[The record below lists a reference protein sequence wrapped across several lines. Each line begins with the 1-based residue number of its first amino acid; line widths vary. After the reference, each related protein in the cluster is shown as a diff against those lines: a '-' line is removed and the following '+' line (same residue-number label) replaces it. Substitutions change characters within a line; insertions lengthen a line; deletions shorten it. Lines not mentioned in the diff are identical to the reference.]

1 MSILPVLTSPHLG
14 LSWCLPSPS
23 PEPAL
28 TKEFCARVQIRLQSQ
43 LPLSH
48 QPSSPKS
55 KAFTSFREQQ
65 AAVFPGD
72 WEEEPSSRPSA
83 ALLVLVFLWDLTP
96 CGTWEVLQCSSSMS
110 FVLMLKKNRSII
122 FLYLELKRSIKVLFI
137 SYGKVNSP
145 PLLTWKPRHICFQEQ
160 VQVVERA
167 YAWV

>member
-1 MSILPVLTSPHLG
+1 MCVLPVLTSPHLG

-28 TKEFCARVQIRLQSQ
+28 TKEFCAGVQIRLQSQ

-65 AAVFPGD
+65 QAVVFPGD

-96 CGTWEVLQCSSSMS
+96 CTWEVLQCSSSMS
-110 FVLMLKKNRSII
+110 FVLMLKKKNQSIN
-122 FLYLELKRSIKVLFI
+122 FLYLEWKEATRCSSFPMGRWIHLF
-137 SYGKVNSP
+137 
-145 PLLTWKPRHICFQEQ
+145 
-160 VQVVERA
+160 
-167 YAWV
+167 